1 MNELLNVNWGN
12 FISLFFIFVRIG
24 IIFATIPI
32 FNAEIVPKKVT
43 TTIAF
48 FLSLVLMPV
57 VPPAQVNV
65 NDLNILSL
73 IFILFHEMLIGL
85 CLGLAVDVIFAGI
98 QIAGEL
104 IGFQIG
110 FSIANVV
117 DPMSGITSPIISNI
131 LYISA
136 VLIFLSFGGHHMLI
150 KALVDSFQII
160 PIGDTLVHR
169 KFLMTVIEY
178 AGLMFVIGVKVA
190 APIIGIIL
198 LINVAFGV
206 IARALPQMN
215 IFIMAF
221 PLTIS
226 VGLIFTALIIQFM
239 PMFMTLYMGRAFAFI
254 NVSMK
259 LF

>member
-1 MNELLNVNWGN
+1 MNELLNVNWSN

-24 IIFATIPI
+24 IIFAVIPI
-32 FNAEIVPKKVT
+32 FNAEMVPKKIT

-48 FLSLVLMPV
+48 FLSLVLLPV
-57 VPPAQVNV
+57 VPPAQVRV
-65 NDLNILSL
+65 DDLNLLSI
-73 IFILFHEMLIGL
+73 IFIMFHELLVGL
-85 CLGLAVDVIFAGI
+85 CLGLAVDVIFAGL

-131 LYISA
+131 LYIA
-136 VLIFLSFGGHHMLI
+136 AILIFLSFGGHHMLI
-150 KALVDSFQII
+150 KALVESFQII
-160 PIGDTLVHR
+160 PIGDTIVHR
-169 KFLMTVIEY
+169 KFLMSVIEY
-178 AGLMFVIGVKVA
+178 SGQMFVIGVKVS
-190 APIIGIIL
+190 APIVGIIL
-198 LINVAFGV
+198 LINVTFGV

-215 IFIMAF
+215 IFIVAF
-221 PLTIS
+221 PLTIT

-239 PMFMTLYMGRAFAFI
+239 PMFMTLYMGKAFAFV
-254 NVSMK
+254 NASMK